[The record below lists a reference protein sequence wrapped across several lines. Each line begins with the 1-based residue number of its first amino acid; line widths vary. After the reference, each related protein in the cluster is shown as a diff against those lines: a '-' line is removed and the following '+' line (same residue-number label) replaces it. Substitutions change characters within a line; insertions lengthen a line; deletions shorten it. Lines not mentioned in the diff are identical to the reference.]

1 VLKEN
6 RYSRQILLPEIGAA
20 GQKRLQKANVLVIG
34 CGALGTHCLSFLVRA
49 GIGNVT
55 VVDRDV
61 VDITNLQRQTL
72 FGESDVGRP
81 KAKVAEQK
89 LREVNSEPEI
99 AGIVADVNYSNI
111 ERLIKNADL
120 VLDAT
125 DNMETRFLVN
135 DACVRNHKP
144 WIYAGAVGTTGMVM
158 DIVPGGPCLRCVFAS
173 LPLPGELPTCDTVGI
188 VNTLPAA
195 VASIEATQAY
205 KILLGKEH
213 AKGLIIVDLW
223 SEDLQKINIKR
234 NPECE
239 CCGKKNFEFLQAK
252 RRKLVVSMCGR
263 NAVQI
268 VPAKAM
274 TGDLAQL
281 GRRLSRLGD
290 VKLVEGVLRFTGK
303 DVEVTVFSD
312 GRTIVSGTTD
322 LTKAKNIFSKYVG
335 D

>member
-1 VLKEN
+1 MLKEN
-6 RYSRQILLPEIGAA
+6 RYSRQTLLPEIGHA

-49 GIGNVT
+49 GVGSVT

-81 KAKVAEQK
+81 KAKVAEQR
-89 LREVNSEPEI
+89 LREVNSESDVT
-99 AGIVADVNYSNI
+99 GVVADLNYSNI
-111 ERLIKNADL
+111 ERLIRNADL

-125 DNMETRFLVN
+125 DNMDTRFLVN
-135 DACVRNHKP
+135 DACVKNDKP

-158 DIVPGGPCLRCVFAS
+158 NIVPGGPCLRCVFAS
-173 LPLPGELPTCDTVGI
+173 LPLPGTLPTCDTVGI

-195 VASIEATQAY
+195 VASIETTQAY
-205 KILLGKEH
+205 KILLGEQH
-213 AKGLIIVDLW
+213 AKGLIIIDLW
-223 SEDLQKINIKR
+223 SEDLQRINVKR

-239 CCGKKNFEFLQAK
+239 CCGKKNFEFLHAK
-252 RRKLVVSMCGR
+252 RRKLAVSMCGR

-268 VPAKAM
+268 VPTKEM

-281 GRRLSRLGD
+281 GRRLSRLGK
-290 VKLVEGVLRFTGK
+290 VKLAEGVLRFTGK
-303 DVEVTVFSD
+303 GVDLTVFSD